1 VPECRCDGGGWL
13 PEMCLGRWR
22 CPCADNYTPNE
33 KNRAA
38 LSHVEEMCADCIG
51 RGLRSN
57 A

>member
-1 VPECRCDGGGWL
+1 VAECRCDGGGWL